1 MSATTVSAT
10 TVSASTAL
18 ATTAAAGRAP
28 VTDPPSRTFDAAR
41 SSHIAAASTT
51 AMRLFI
57 PLASTTV
64 LLCVYVLAVLTRT
77 GQSFE
82 DKALAAAGLVQN
94 ATVLLELVSIPGLAV
109 AAAFIA
115 GIALLRRRRGRAV
128 AAMLVIAVSNTLTQI
143 LKYVVFDR
151 PMFQSPSGVNTFP
164 SGHMTAY
171 VSVCIAL
178 LLVLPAALRALASI
192 AGAVISSIVVVQ
204 LLAFGWHRLSDVVGA
219 VALVLAVSTFVR
231 LPLGADRRIA
241 RGSGGGRS
249 DSGRSGSGR
258 SASATLRR
266 VSIRVLMAGFVA
278 ALAAAAASF
287 VAAFVVDTGSAG
299 LTLLGTECVAVA
311 ATVGAFMVHEWL
323 PDRATAM

>member
-64 LLCVYVLAVLTRT
+64 LLCVYLLAVLTRT

-109 AAAFIA
+109 AAAFIT
-115 GIALLRRRRGRAV
+115 GIALFRRRRGRAV
-128 AAMLVIAVSNTLTQI
+128 AAVLVIAVSNALTQI

-151 PMFQSPSGVNTFP
+151 PMFQSPSGDNTFP

-231 LPLGADRRIA
+231 LPLGADRRSA
-241 RGSGGGRS
+241 RGSGG
-249 DSGRSGSGR
+249 GRSGSGR